1 MVVIVVITTF
11 WIRSRTYKRDLKKLD
26 SEIENDFL
34 EDFADTSNDNEEVL
48 INWLEEEQ
56 MREEI
61 EREKI

>member
-1 MVVIVVITTF
+1 MVVIFAVTAF
-11 WIRSRTYKRDLKKLD
+11 WIRSRTYKRDLRKLD

-34 EDFADTSNDNEEVL
+34 EDFADTSNDNEEIL

>member
-1 MVVIVVITTF
+1 M
-11 WIRSRTYKRDLKKLD
+11 RTYKRDLKKLD

-34 EDFADTSNDNEEVL
+34 EDFADTSNDNEEIL

>member
-1 MVVIVVITTF
+1 MVVIFVVTAF
-11 WIRSRTYKRDLKKLD
+11 WIRSRTYKRDLRKLD

-34 EDFADTSNDNEEVL
+34 EDFADTSNDKEEIL

-56 MREEI
+56 MREKI

>member
-1 MVVIVVITTF
+1 MVVIFVVTAF
-11 WIRSRTYKRDLKKLD
+11 WIRSRTYKRDLRKLD

-34 EDFADTSNDNEEVL
+34 EDFADTSTDNEEIL